1 VHDPCYIKAKEKT
14 MARTAKAAGAP
25 VVTAI
30 FRTPEQVESA
40 YQAAVEHGYT
50 IGDVNVVMSEDTR
63 RRLYTE
69 QPEHASE
76 IGKKAAEGA
85 ELGGPTGGRVG
96 IAITIGAAVAAA
108 AVLPGLGLVAAGPI
122 AVALAGAGAAGLAA
136 ALVTAAADWGLP
148 EDRTRLY
155 ETEIG
160 DGAILIGVTT
170 RNDEDAS
177 AIARSWEQLGARLLF
192 R

>member
-1 VHDPCYIKAKEKT
+1 

-25 VVTAI
+25 VVTAV

-63 RRLYTE
+63 RRLYTQ
-69 QPEHASE
+69 QPDAASE

-108 AVLPGLGLVAAGPI
+108 AALPGLGLVAAGPI

-136 ALVTAAADWGLP
+136 GLITAAADWGLP

-155 ETEIG
+155 EAEIS

-170 RNDEDAS
+170 RNEEDAAS
-177 AIARSWEQLGARLLF
+177 ISRRWQELGARHLF